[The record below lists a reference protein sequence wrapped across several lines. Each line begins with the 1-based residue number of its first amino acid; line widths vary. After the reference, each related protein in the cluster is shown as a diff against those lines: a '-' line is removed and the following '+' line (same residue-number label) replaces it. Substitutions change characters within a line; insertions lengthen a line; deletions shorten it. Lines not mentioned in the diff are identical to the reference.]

1 MTAISRAAAVI
12 LTAAPFKGQGRARL
26 TGLRPAVLSLAAALS
41 LSVAGASGA
50 LAESL
55 TLAQAYERMMSGE
68 IEFEILDLE
77 RDVAAEVS
85 RQARGALR
93 PRVALNFEINTIDQ
107 NVMAS
112 DNESYGEARSRYG
125 TTTMELTI
133 RQPIYDAARWRQ
145 MGVADA
151 QRELT
156 RVKAE
161 QARNDLI
168 AQMTDSFLDVAQA
181 QFLVRRSGS
190 VIRTRQAFVAML
202 EASREAGRADL
213 STLLRAE
220 GDILSA
226 EGDLSEAEMERT
238 QALFS
243 FARFVG
249 GEVTA
254 VALTDN
260 RFGMIGSEDLRRSL
274 TRERLFDI
282 SPQMQIARA
291 ELALAQKLHHRSKA
305 GYLPTVNLTAEVGVD
320 ETDGALFGGG
330 SKIRNG
336 KVGVGIEVPLYQGAV
351 QQSLVREE
359 AIRVQIAERRL
370 ELTRRLVGRE
380 FDALTAAEQRAAQR
394 IGVLARHA
402 SAAAEAL
409 RTVRAEEE
417 AGRVSADVVLE
428 RGLNVETIDIEM
440 QVARLQQL
448 RLQLRLLGLFGA
460 LDVNALSRQL
470 NG

>member
-1 MTAISRAAAVI
+1 M
-12 LTAAPFKGQGRARL
+12 
-26 TGLRPAVLSLAAALS
+26 
-41 LSVAGASGA
+41 
-50 LAESL
+50 
-55 TLAQAYERMMSGE
+55 
-68 IEFEILDLE
+68 E

-243 FARFVG
+243 SARFVG

-291 ELALAQKLHHRSKA
+291 ELALAQRLHHRSKA

-320 ETDGALFGGG
+320 ETDGTLFGGG

-336 KVGVGIEVPLYQGAV
+336 KVGVGIEVPLYQG
-351 QQSLVREE
+351 
-359 AIRVQIAERRL
+359 
-370 ELTRRLVGRE
+370 
-380 FDALTAAEQRAAQR
+380 
-394 IGVLARHA
+394 GVLARHA

-428 RGLNVETIDIEM
+428 RELNVETIDIEM